1 MPVFADGRIPVSI
14 VGDEAALAANLA
26 GGAKV
31 ALLAEEPPALLPPGI
46 VASAGFEPGA
56 AHPAACTCCV
66 GRVPMA
72 QALDAL
78 FLDRVKGVAPWFDR
92 VVALLPSPDR
102 QAELDVI
109 LHMDGVV
116 SARYRPG

>member
-1 MPVFADGRIPVSI
+1 MPVFADGRIPVLI
-14 VGDEAALAANLA
+14 VTDEAALAASLS
-26 GGAKV
+26 GGGKA
-31 ALLAEEPPALLPPGI
+31 ALLAEERPAALPTGI
-46 VASAGFEPGA
+46 VASAGFEPGGT
-56 AHPAACTCCV
+56 HPVACTCCA

-78 FLDRVKGVAPWFDR
+78 FLDRVKGRAPWFDR

-102 QAELDVI
+102 RAELDVI
-109 LHMDGVV
+109 LHLDGVV

>member
-14 VGDEAALAANLA
+14 VADEAALAASLVA
-26 GGAKV
+26 GAKV
-31 ALLAEEPPALLPPGI
+31 ALLAEEAPARLPPGI
-46 VASAGFEPGA
+46 VASAGFEPGM
-56 AHPAACTCCV
+56 AHPLACTCCV

-78 FLDRVKGVAPWFDR
+78 FLDRVKGRAPWFDR
-92 VVALLPSPDR
+92 VIALLPSPDR
-102 QAELDVI
+102 QAELDVV

-116 SARYRPG
+116 SARFRPG